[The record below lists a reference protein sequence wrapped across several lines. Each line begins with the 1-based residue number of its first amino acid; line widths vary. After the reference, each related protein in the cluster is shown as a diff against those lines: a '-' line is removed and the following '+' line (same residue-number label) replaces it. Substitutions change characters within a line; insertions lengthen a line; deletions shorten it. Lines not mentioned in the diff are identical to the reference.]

1 MPQSTCWQWLS
12 GSGASRCNFGGL
24 STSEQHMSSPP
35 NKTLRFAAPRLA
47 WLGMAVAVL
56 LAGCGH
62 EQVRRVS
69 DSGSNGTVA
78 DIATKKERRPGQQAA
93 VIAVRQIGVPYRYGG
108 STTQGFDCSGLV
120 QYAYAKSGT
129 RIPRTTAQQW
139 QQLNPISKDNLQ
151 VGDLLFFNIEGKIAH
166 VGLYLGSR
174 RFVHAPATGREV
186 SIAELDSGFYRQAF
200 VRGGRPD

>member
-1 MPQSTCWQWLS
+1 M
-12 GSGASRCNFGGL
+12 
-24 STSEQHMSSPP
+24 
-35 NKTLRFAAPRLA
+35 LRFTVPRCIP
-47 WLGMAVAVL
+47 LGMAAAML

-62 EQVRRVS
+62 EQVRRVPGAGN
-69 DSGSNGTVA
+69 DSPVPHVA
-78 DIATKKERRPGQQAA
+78 SSKGQQPGEQAA
-93 VIAVRQIGVPYRYGG
+93 VIAVRQIGIPYRYGG

-120 QYAYAKSGT
+120 QYAYAKAGKH
-129 RIPRTTAQQW
+129 IPRTTAQQW
-139 QQLNPISKDNLQ
+139 QQLQPIRKDSLR
-151 VGDLLFFNIEGKIAH
+151 VGDLLFFNIDGKIAH

>member
-1 MPQSTCWQWLS
+1 MPGFSAQ
-12 GSGASRCNFGGL
+12 
-24 STSEQHMSSPP
+24 
-35 NKTLRFAAPRLA
+35 RFVS
-47 WLGMAVAVL
+47 LGIVVVL

-62 EQVRRVS
+62 EQVRRVPDTGN
-69 DSGSNGTVA
+69 DSTAPHAAST
-78 DIATKKERRPGQQAA
+78 IKRRQPGEQAA

-120 QYAYAKSGT
+120 QYAYAKAGKQ
-129 RIPRTTAQQW
+129 IPRTTAQQW
-139 QQLNPISKDNLQ
+139 QQLQPIRKDHLQ
-151 VGDLLFFNIEGKIAH
+151 VGDLLFFDINGKIAH

-174 RFVHAPATGREV
+174 RFVHAPATGSEV